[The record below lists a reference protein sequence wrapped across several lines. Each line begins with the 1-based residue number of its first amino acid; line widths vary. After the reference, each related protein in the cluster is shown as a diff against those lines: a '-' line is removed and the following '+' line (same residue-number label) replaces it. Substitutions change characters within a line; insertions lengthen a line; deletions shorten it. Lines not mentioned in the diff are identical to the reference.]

1 MISIKDKLRE
11 FNILFQENVSLKE
24 KTWIK
29 TWGGLYHY
37 GLFLLQLKVLRL
49 I

>member
-1 MISIKDKLRE
+1 MISIKDKLLE
-11 FNILFQENVSLKE
+11 FNIPFQENVSLKE

-29 TWGGLYHY
+29 TGGGLYHY

-49 I
+49 L